1 MTASA
6 GARGIWP
13 LATPPT
19 SLSLT
24 LARRS
29 ACRAATAL
37 GEGGGDSVKSI
48 APCAADPPVPHPS
61 ALPPPTSCTV
71 LLRFAPP
78 PAAHAGGSEGAGAGL
93 CPGTEIS
100 LARTRSGSGGMMAA
114 GGDLIISFWRW
125 LPLGSDCAACDDA
138 NSRSRAAA
146 KSMPTGTKN
155 QLLTFLSGLRGTST
169 CTHSLLTLKTLTSC
183 ERLRRWVLVYV
194 CVSVCL
200 CQRMR
205 HSNQDCCVKGYTH
218 RLGIVE
224 G

>member
-78 PAAHAGGSEGAGAGL
+78 PAAHAEGSEGAGAGL

-114 GGDLIISFWRW
+114 GGDLIISFGRW
-125 LPLGSDCAACDDA
+125 LPLGSDGASNARCSIFFC
-138 NSRSRAAA
+138 SRA
-146 KSMPTGTKN
+146 
-155 QLLTFLSGLRGTST
+155 LRQNGPIQMLHTST
-169 CTHSLLTLKTLTSC
+169 HMQGSLNPKP
-183 ERLRRWVLVYV
+183 
-194 CVSVCL
+194 
-200 CQRMR
+200 
-205 HSNQDCCVKGYTH
+205 
-218 RLGIVE
+218 
-224 G
+224 